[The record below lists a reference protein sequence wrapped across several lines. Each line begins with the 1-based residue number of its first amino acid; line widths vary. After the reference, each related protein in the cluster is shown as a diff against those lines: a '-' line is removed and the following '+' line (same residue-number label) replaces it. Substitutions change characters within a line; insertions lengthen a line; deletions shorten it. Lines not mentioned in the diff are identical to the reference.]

1 MNKYITS
8 SIFMVAGLGSV
19 TAAALDTVPAMQGSD
34 DLFSLTVSAIRDAS
48 CLNCAGLSYLGTG
61 SSNGQAAMLA
71 GTQTIAPM
79 SVFMSNPLCT
89 GAFTT
94 KDANKNGV
102 ALTPAQVQSQACG
115 MVIGLDDVSIY
126 GSVYTAG
133 KASCDGTSYCS
144 DINAYPGNGT
154 ATCGGAVHNAGT
166 NPTLGLAQAG
176 KTITWTAG
184 NSPTYGP
191 YTPAKSATYHAYNA
205 GSATMATWASVLR
218 IIYFGLSDNGV
229 QDCESDVRNGMV
241 ANWGNIFQAG
251 ADTTA
256 CNGTS
261 FANGPTCTVLRH
273 AWRRDSESGTT
284 ETFLSL
290 LGAPTVTRSGTL
302 ATDDPFCNG
311 WQKASNGTL
320 DPNMNDYPPGYRD
333 RDPIRRECAGSNDDA
348 GSGQPA
354 NEPTEQICGREGKL
368 GLVLPINAVNFLATD
383 SAFPTALCTSKSVFG
398 AQPPKNNAGTDTA
411 GLCPN
416 GDQPITGVGCLIPAS
431 ASGDPNCMATK
442 SAKPGFVSSVL
453 KTDGLS
459 AGAIDGRV
467 YGLHSYFKT
476 AGGTAGYNNDMSST
490 KGRPITGLFTRIHT
504 TRSMNTVNAS
514 AGWCRYADPS
524 TQISCLVQADECS
537 IGFGGKAAEL
547 ARPENGAHQPT
558 ASALLVRGIAPT
570 EANIHNLSYPLWH
583 KAYVNS
589 AIGFNAVWGAELSL
603 AKVAAL
609 SASSNLVSIPNPYLE
624 DFNEQAICGASANVN
639 GCVNSPVPGNAPTTT
654 TCGNG
659 VVELY
664 EDCDSGSLNTGTC
677 PTTPGVSTIC
687 NLACRT
693 QLCFH

>member
-1 MNKYITS
+1 
-8 SIFMVAGLGSV
+8 
-19 TAAALDTVPAMQGSD
+19 
-34 DLFSLTVSAIRDAS
+34 
-48 CLNCAGLSYLGTG
+48 
-61 SSNGQAAMLA
+61 
-71 GTQTIAPM
+71 
-79 SVFMSNPLCT
+79 
-89 GAFTT
+89 
-94 KDANKNGV
+94 
-102 ALTPAQVQSQACG
+102 
-115 MVIGLDDVSIY
+115 
-126 GSVYTAG
+126 
-133 KASCDGTSYCS
+133 
-144 DINAYPGNGT
+144 
-154 ATCGGAVHNAGT
+154 
-166 NPTLGLAQAG
+166 
-176 KTITWTAG
+176 
-184 NSPTYGP
+184 
-191 YTPAKSATYHAYNA
+191 
-205 GSATMATWASVLR
+205 
-218 IIYFGLSDNGV
+218 
-229 QDCESDVRNGMV
+229 
-241 ANWGNIFQAG
+241 
-251 ADTTA
+251 
-256 CNGTS
+256 
-261 FANGPTCTVLRH
+261 
-273 AWRRDSESGTT
+273 
-284 ETFLSL
+284 
-290 LGAPTVTRSGTL
+290 
-302 ATDDPFCNG
+302 
-311 WQKASNGTL
+311 
-320 DPNMNDYPPGYRD
+320 
-333 RDPIRRECAGSNDDA
+333 
-348 GSGQPA
+348 
-354 NEPTEQICGREGKL
+354 
-368 GLVLPINAVNFLATD
+368 
-383 SAFPTALCTSKSVFG
+383 
-398 AQPPKNNAGTDTA
+398 
-411 GLCPN
+411 
-416 GDQPITGVGCLIPAS
+416 
-431 ASGDPNCMATK
+431 MATK